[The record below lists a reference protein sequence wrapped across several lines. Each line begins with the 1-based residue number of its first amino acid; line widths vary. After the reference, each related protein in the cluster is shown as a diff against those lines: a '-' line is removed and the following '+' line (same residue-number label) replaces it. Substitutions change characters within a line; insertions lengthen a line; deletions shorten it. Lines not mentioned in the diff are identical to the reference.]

1 MTVDP
6 VRQRYGE
13 QTADVSGSLP
23 QRRPVRDTTD
33 TARLHPSVVRIGLQK
48 NAKGNLQ
55 RHLIREARRLVVLL
69 MADLGAFAVM
79 RTFVR
84 AIRDVG
90 VLGSGVTSVAEALA
104 PRGILAGWQYAV
116 ALVIGLAATGNYG
129 RGDQRRNP
137 QRLFAACALATA
149 LPLWVTIW
157 SRGVAPVLTQY
168 AITTVLVWA
177 GLLLE
182 RRVVDRLV
190 SWTTHPSK
198 IASRTVFV
206 GHAADCRDSMTQ
218 PPFGGS
224 PEFLAVGFVEAAVAP
239 SPGALGSLPDLERCL
254 HEAEAETVV
263 LCGHLS
269 DVRFQEI
276 VDIALASGC
285 HLLAVPRAT
294 VRVGVQ
300 PSAIWRNGQ
309 MLIELTRPT
318 LRGRQ
323 FFLKRIL
330 DLALTSAAL
339 VILSPVFIAIALAVR
354 LESRGPVLF
363 GQLRLG
369 QNGRRFRCL
378 KFRSMHRDAE
388 ARLNADP
395 ALKRKYVANSYKLPE
410 DEDPRLTKVG
420 RFLRKT
426 SLDELPQLLNVVKG
440 DMSLVGPRPIVPQEL
455 EQYGAAAPVFLS
467 LKPGI
472 TGAWQVDGRS
482 LVGYPDRADMEV
494 EYVRTWSLGRDLM
507 ILLRTVPAVAL
518 RRGAH

>member
-6 VRQRYGE
+6 IREPLSE
-13 QTADVSGSLP
+13 QTADYTAPAS
-23 QRRPVRDTTD
+23 RRLVRGATD
-33 TARLHPSVVRIGLQK
+33 TAQLPSAVVRIGLQK
-48 NAKGNLQ
+48 KAKGNLQ
-55 RHLIREARRLVVLL
+55 RHLMREARRLVVLL
-69 MADLGAFAVM
+69 LSDLAAFAVM
-79 RTFVR
+79 RMLVR

-90 VLGSGVTSVAEALA
+90 VLGTVVTNVAESLA

-116 ALVIGLAATGNYG
+116 ALIVGLAATGNYG
-129 RGDQRRNP
+129 RGDQRRDP
-137 QRLFAACALATA
+137 HRLFAACALATA
-149 LPLWVTIW
+149 LPLWVTMW
-157 SRGVAPVLTQY
+157 SRGIAPVLAQY
-168 AITTVLVWA
+168 AITTVLVWL

-182 RRVVDRLV
+182 RRFVDRVV

-206 GHAADCRDSMTQ
+206 GHAPDCREAMTL

-224 PEFLAVGFVEAAVAP
+224 PEFFAVGFVDAAVAA
-239 SPGALGSLPDLERCL
+239 SPGSLGALPELERCL

-294 VRVGVQ
+294 IRVGVQ
-300 PSAIWRNGQ
+300 PAAIWRNGQ

-323 FFLKRIL
+323 FFLKRVL
-330 DLALTSAAL
+330 DLVLTSVAL
-339 VILSPVFIAIALAVR
+339 VLLAPLFGAIALAVR
-354 LESRGPVLF
+354 LESPGPIFF
-363 GQLRLG
+363 GQSRLG
-369 QNGRRFRCL
+369 QNGGRFRCL

-395 ALKRKYVANSYKLPE
+395 LLKRKYVKNNYKLPE
-410 DEDPRLTKVG
+410 EEDPRLTRVG

-426 SLDELPQLLNVVKG
+426 SLDELPQLFNVLKG

-455 EQYGAAAPVFLS
+455 EEYGAAAPVFLS

-482 LVGYPDRADMEV
+482 TVGYPDRADIEV
-494 EYVRTWSLGRDLM
+494 EYVRAWSLGRDLL
-507 ILLRTVPAVAL
+507 ILLRTVPAVLA